1 MAVAA
6 GFLAGAA
13 GFLAAPDAGAVV
25 AGCVA
30 GLLFGAT
37 AFTTAGFA
45 PPELGA
51 TALTTAGLAAALAA
65 AGAPLTDAPAL
76 FAVADMPSGVGITKQ
91 LLIALK
97 EEKTIEERDPGSS
110 QRQVRQTPP
119 DQRPVWNYA
128 ALEGGWTGLAPRPH
142 DNLPHIGNAALIEL
156 WRRCS
161 TDRP

>member
-1 MAVAA
+1 AYGPMQPEPEESHGGDRQSVEHRHSGQPGGLMYRSSQDVSAPFP
-6 GFLAGAA
+6 GEPRLAGPRERIRVDP
-13 GFLAAPDAGAVV
+13 G
-25 AGCVA
+25 
-30 GLLFGAT
+30 
-37 AFTTAGFA
+37 
-45 PPELGA
+45 ELTGSEDRLSR
-51 TALTTAGLAAALAA
+51 T
-65 AGAPLTDAPAL
+65 
-76 FAVADMPSGVGITKQ
+76 DMPSGVRITKQ